1 LVLIV
6 CVMAA
11 GCAAPRDA
19 ALEPVLEP
27 ELTAAVEPA
36 LEPSPYIEMV
46 EEQPRLRGQSGG
58 VITGSRG
65 EPVVGAQIRL
75 WVDADGDGAIGPGDS
90 IWAITESTGAG
101 ADEAPGSYVF
111 TDLGPGCYI
120 TECVGQKNLVTT
132 VAAWCSPE
140 AATAPWAVTVD
151 SVMAAACGP
160 ALEMKIGE
168 EQPTLSALHPEPR
181 RTQALPPPKAEEQL
195 PLPTRQPE
203 PKRTE
208 GWSSS
213 MGEDQPPLPGQSGG
227 VITGSRGEPVV
238 GAQIRL
244 WVDVDGDGAIGP
256 GDSIWAITES
266 AGAGGNETPGSYVFA
281 DLGPGCYITEY
292 VNPRTLV
299 TTVKAWCSPE
309 AATAPW
315 SVTVDFGG

>member
-1 LVLIV
+1 MSSSSRPRIGSSHHGRRVSHGLRSAVSARRRVPHVLLVLIV

-120 TECVGQKNLVTT
+120 TE
-132 VAAWCSPE
+132 
-140 AATAPWAVTVD
+140 
-151 SVMAAACGP
+151 
-160 ALEMKIGE
+160 
-168 EQPTLSALHPEPR
+168 
-181 RTQALPPPKAEEQL
+181 
-195 PLPTRQPE
+195 
-203 PKRTE
+203 
-208 GWSSS
+208 
-213 MGEDQPPLPGQSGG
+213 
-227 VITGSRGEPVV
+227 
-238 GAQIRL
+238 
-244 WVDVDGDGAIGP
+244 
-256 GDSIWAITES
+256 
-266 AGAGGNETPGSYVFA
+266 
-281 DLGPGCYITEY
+281 Y